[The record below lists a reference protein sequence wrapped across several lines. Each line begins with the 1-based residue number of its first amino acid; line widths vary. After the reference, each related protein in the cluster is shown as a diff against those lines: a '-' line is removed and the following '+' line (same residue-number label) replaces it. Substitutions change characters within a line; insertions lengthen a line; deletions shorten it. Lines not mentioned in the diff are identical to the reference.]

1 MPAQS
6 SANPSL
12 RVNHAAAPS
21 SLLAPQHLH
30 GVFALHAA
38 HPPPISRRQW
48 LAAGTWLCAAGAA
61 ALSGC
66 TASAPHP
73 AAGHPAPTDTPMPI
87 RLHQLGPAD
96 VLLLGE
102 QHDAPEHQRLHLAA
116 VLALVEF
123 NELAAVVLEMAD
135 AGHATTRLAATASAQ
150 AVQQA
155 LDWRDTVWPWAD
167 YGPAVMAAVTAGI
180 PVLGGN
186 LPRQRNAAV
195 MKEPEW
201 DLRVPP
207 DVLQRHRNDV
217 RDGHCNLLPSGQIG
231 PMTRI
236 QLARDE
242 ALAITAATAVQRG
255 KTVLVLC
262 GSQHAHRQL
271 GAPLYLPARLRTQA
285 VRLAADGPRADDAVA
300 FNAIWYT
307 APVPPVDHCARLR
320 EQLGR

>member
-1 MPAQS
+1 MPPDHGAGTFNGLTSGQHEAD
-6 SANPSL
+6 SAGSDPQQTERL
-12 RVNHAAAPS
+12 R
-21 SLLAPQHLH
+21 
-30 GVFALHAA
+30 
-38 HPPPISRRQW
+38 PISRRQW
-48 LAAGTWLCAAGAA
+48 LARSTGLCAAGVA

-66 TASAPHP
+66 AASSPRPDASTDAPNS
-73 AAGHPAPTDTPMPI
+73 TPMPI

-102 QHDAPEHQRLHLAA
+102 QHDAPEHQHLHLAA
-116 VLALVEF
+116 VRALIEF

-135 AGHATTRLAATASAQ
+135 AGQSTARLPANASAQ

-155 LDWRDTVWPWAD
+155 LGWRDTAWPWAD
-167 YGPAVMAAVTAGI
+167 YGPAVMAAVAAGV

-186 LPRQRNAAV
+186 LPRQRNALV
-195 MKEPEW
+195 MKEPDW

-207 DVLQRHRNDV
+207 DVLQRHRTDV
-217 RDGHCNLLPSGQIG
+217 REGHCNLLPAGQIG

-242 ALAITAATAVQRG
+242 ALATTAASAVQRG
-255 KTVLVLC
+255 KIVLVLC

-271 GAPLYLPARLRTQA
+271 GAPLHLPARLRTKA
-285 VRLAADGPRADDAVA
+285 VRMAADGPRADDATA
-300 FNAIWYT
+300 FDAIWHT

-320 EQLGR
+320 EQLGK